1 MKTLKPVHI
10 SILTLVVF
18 VIALLI
24 GMQSDWWITE
34 GRKTPLDGVTRRS
47 VKEHDELT
55 EDEHSEEE
63 GEHEKTEVTGG
74 STVQDAIDLGI
85 PIEKIEEV
93 LEGEIKNT
101 DALIKNIVAERG
113 LKFGIVKDTLNRM
126 IP

>member
-1 MKTLKPVHI
+1 MKALKPVHI

-18 VIALLI
+18 VIALII

-34 GRKTPLDGVTRRS
+34 GRKTPLDGVTRGRAN
-47 VKEHDELT
+47 EHDELT
-55 EDEHSEEE
+55 EEDHSEEE
-63 GEHEKTEVTGG
+63 GSHEKTEVTGS
-74 STVQDAIDLGI
+74 STVQNAIDLGI

-93 LEGEIKNT
+93 LEGKVENT
-101 DALIKNIVAERG
+101 DALIKNIVTERG